1 MMQKNVVLFVL
12 WDYWIFFKRLKCIV
26 LVDQDAIHMQILHI
40 SLPLIKAY
48 TIHVFMYLISNDNK
62 RNISKIGESGEMNL
76 NSTHFFRWKRKKTK
90 RSYSYWNI
98 ISARMVGISTTR
110 WNTLFE
116 WHLWTTT
123 KAYSERLIVELAWD
137 SWPSSR
143 ENKNLVTLGPI
154 LSYYDPK
161 KELTLHMIFLRR
173 DWVRQFY

>member
-1 MMQKNVVLFVL
+1 MKEEEDKAKLQL
-12 WDYWIFFKRLKCIV
+12 LKYY
-26 LVDQDAIHMQILHI
+26 M
-40 SLPLIKAY
+40 
-48 TIHVFMYLISNDNK
+48 
-62 RNISKIGESGEMNL
+62 
-76 NSTHFFRWKRKKTK
+76 
-90 RSYSYWNI
+90 
-98 ISARMVGISTTR
+98 MVGISTTR

-161 KELTLHMIFLRR
+161 KNLPYIWFFWEGIGCGSFTRKTISICQQSPYRHWGKICPNRERTFSCCFRTWKVPSIYLWTKRNSSE
-173 DWVRQFY
+173 WS